1 MPRFTMARNITTLA
15 QTARGGW
22 RALASNVTAVGW
34 MAIGFAVI
42 GLPLGLAL
50 RWIEVSVAGGASV
63 VLLVTALPFL
73 LGSNAFAVEFAVSAD
88 RVVAG
93 EPAEGRIRV
102 TNSSRRLQLSGR
114 LDVPVGTTITRLPVP
129 MLRGG
134 AHVESPLEIPTS
146 RRGVIDVGPVRSV
159 RSDPLGLMARVREW
173 PNVRRVY
180 VHPPTVTVPSTMS
193 GFIRDLE
200 GNPTQNLVDSDIS
213 FHAIREYVP
222 GDGQRHIHW
231 KSTAKTGRLMVR
243 QFEESRRARMA
254 VLLGTNPL
262 EFATPDEFELAVS
275 VAGSLG
281 TRAIRDGRDVS
292 VLVSGSSRG
301 IRKLSSTAAR
311 FLLDDLCTVDL
322 DESASV
328 LHELSTQTSR
338 QLPDLSL
345 VIAVCGSVLGFK
357 QAARMRS
364 TLPSDVAMLLV
375 VCDESAAPG
384 FKEINGTPILTVAV
398 LDDLRALLSR
408 RVE

>member
-1 MPRFTMARNITTLA
+1 
-15 QTARGGW
+15 
-22 RALASNVTAVGW
+22 
-34 MAIGFAVI
+34 
-42 GLPLGLAL
+42 
-50 RWIEVSVAGGASV
+50 
-63 VLLVTALPFL
+63 
-73 LGSNAFAVEFAVSAD
+73 
-88 RVVAG
+88 
-93 EPAEGRIRV
+93 
-102 TNSSRRLQLSGR
+102 
-114 LDVPVGTTITRLPVP
+114 
-129 MLRGG
+129 
-134 AHVESPLEIPTS
+134 
-146 RRGVIDVGPVRSV
+146 
-159 RSDPLGLMARVREW
+159 MARVREW

-200 GNPTQNLVDSDIS
+200 GSPTQNLVDSDIS

-357 QAARMRS
+357 QAARMRC
-364 TLPSDVAMLLV
+364 L
-375 VCDESAAPG
+375 
-384 FKEINGTPILTVAV
+384 
-398 LDDLRALLSR
+398 
-408 RVE
+408 

>member
-1 MPRFTMARNITTLA
+1 MPRFTIPSSLA

-22 RALASNVTAVGW
+22 RALVRNVTAVGW
-34 MAIGFAVI
+34 VAIGFALLA
-42 GLPLGLAL
+42 LPLGIAL
-50 RWIEVSVAGGASV
+50 RWVEVSVAGGASV

-73 LGSNAFAVEFAVSAD
+73 LGSNAFAVEFAVSQD

-114 LDVPVGTTITRLPVP
+114 LDVPVGATVMRMPVP

-134 AHVESPLEIPTS
+134 AHVESPLAIPTS

-159 RSDPLGLMARVREW
+159 RSDPLGLIARVREW

-200 GNPTQNLVDSDIS
+200 GTPTQNLVDSDIS

-243 QFEESRRARMA
+243 QFEESRRSRMA

-262 EFATPDEFELAVS
+262 EFANADEFELGVS
-275 VAGSLG
+275 AAGSLG

-292 VLVSGSSRG
+292 VVVSGVERG
-301 IRKLSSTAAR
+301 IRKLAATSTR

-322 DESASV
+322 DEHASA
-328 LHELSTQTSR
+328 LHELSAQTVR
-338 QLPDLSL
+338 AITDMSL
-345 VIAVCGSVLGFK
+345 VITVCGSVVGYK
-357 QAARMRS
+357 QAARIRS
-364 TLPSDVAMLLV
+364 TLPSDVSMLLI
-375 VCDESAAPG
+375 VCDESAKPG
-384 FKEINGTPILTVAV
+384 FKEVNGTPVLTIAV

-408 RVE
+408 GSTS